1 LLFNFLS
8 SKCFSKS
15 YSLIIINS
23 QDATS
28 SYDDDTEVEP
38 RPSTSRGFRDDE
50 DSSALDEKSRLIKG
64 KDRKGD
70 GEDEGE
76 EKKETETQRKRKLLM
91 AKLMMIPAF
100 ISSILV
106 SITLRLHRV
115 SRSYR
120 YVMRVLARE
129 KKILKV
135 NFLMWE

>member
-1 LLFNFLS
+1 M
-8 SKCFSKS
+8 
-15 YSLIIINS
+15 
-23 QDATS
+23 
-28 SYDDDTEVEP
+28 
-38 RPSTSRGFRDDE
+38 
-50 DSSALDEKSRLIKG
+50 DEKSRLIKG
-64 KDRKGD
+64 KDRKE
-70 GEDEGE
+70 GEE
-76 EKKETETQRKRKLLM
+76 EKKETEAQRKRKLLM

-135 NFLMWE
+135 IK